1 MLKRPFASPPQPLPA
16 TMFVYV
22 TGAWPG
28 ALIAANERSRVWVF
42 RVLIVTIVAELIYM
56 VITR

>member
-1 MLKRPFASPPQPLPA
+1 MSLGS
-16 TMFVYV
+16 M
-22 TGAWPG
+22 TGAWLG
-28 ALIAANERSRVWVF
+28 AHIAANERSRVWVF